1 MYCDVAIVGAGPYGL
16 AAASHLRQIKGL
28 DVAIFGE
35 PMLFWRTAM
44 PSGMLLRSAWSASHI
59 ADPNGI
65 LGLDAYKVSSGNH
78 LAAPITLERFV
89 DYGLWYQRTAV
100 PDVDTRK
107 VSRIQPHSGKFQL
120 TLEDGTGVTAS
131 RVIVAGGISAFAARP
146 AAFDQVPTSLAT
158 HTSEGPK
165 LARLVNKRVIV
176 IGAGQ
181 SALESAALLHE
192 VGAEVEVLVR
202 RSRVHWLGLK
212 DRLRPL
218 GAASRLLFSPTD
230 VGPAGVSRLVAAPD
244 LLRKFPRTIQ
254 TRLRTLSVRPAGA
267 RWLRDRLRA
276 VPITTRTTVTSALP
290 INESLKLTLSDKSTR
305 LADHVI
311 LGTGYRVNIAR
322 YDFLSP
328 ILHKHL
334 QLIDGFPDL
343 GAAFESSVPGLHFL
357 GAPAA
362 WSYGPL
368 MYFVS
373 GTKYAATAL
382 FRHFSPSSRA
392 AA

>member
-35 PMLFWRTAM
+35 PMQFWRTAM

-65 LGLDAYKVSSGNH
+65 LGLDAYKVNSGNH

-89 DYGLWYQRTAV
+89 DYGLWYQRAAV

-107 VSRIQPHSGKFQL
+107 VCRIEPNSGKFQL
-120 TLEDGTGVTAS
+120 TLEDGTGATAS

-158 HTSEGPK
+158 HTSEGPN
-165 LARLVNKRVIV
+165 LSRFVNKRVIV

-181 SALESAALLHE
+181 SALECAALLHE
-192 VGAEVEVLVR
+192 VGAEVEVFVR

-218 GAASRLLFSPTD
+218 GAASGLLFSPTD

-254 TRLRTLSVRPAGA
+254 TRLRTLSIRPAGA

-290 INESLKLTLSDKSTR
+290 VNESLKLTLSDKSTR

-311 LGTGYRVNIAR
+311 LGTGYRVNIVR

-328 ILHKHL
+328 TLHKHL

-343 GAAFESSVPGLHFL
+343 GAAFESSIPGLHFL

-373 GTKYAATAL
+373 GTKYASTAL
-382 FRHFSPSSRA
+382 FRHFSLSRSTA
-392 AA
+392 A

>member
-1 MYCDVAIVGAGPYGL
+1 MFCDVAIVGAGPYGL

-28 DVAIFGE
+28 DVLVFGE
-35 PMLFWRTAM
+35 PMRFWRTAM

-59 ADPNGI
+59 ADPNAT
-65 LGLDAYKVSSGNH
+65 LTLDAYTVSSGNH
-78 LAAPITLERFV
+78 LAPPITLERFV
-89 DYGLWYQRTAV
+89 DYGLWYQRAAV

-107 VSRIQPHSGKFQL
+107 VCRIEPYGEKFQL
-120 TLEDGTGVTAS
+120 TLEDGTDVTAS
-131 RVIVAGGISAFAARP
+131 RVIVAGGICAFAARP
-146 AAFDQVPTSLAT
+146 AAFDQVPAALAS
-158 HTSEGPK
+158 HTSEGTN
-165 LARLVNKRVIV
+165 LSRFVNKRVIV
-176 IGAGQ
+176 MGAGQ

-192 VGAEVEVLVR
+192 AGAEVEVLIR
-202 RSRVHWLGLK
+202 RSRVHWLGWK

-218 GAASRLLFSPTD
+218 GAASGLLFSPTD

-244 LLRKFPRTIQ
+244 LLRKFPRPVQ
-254 TRLRTLSVRPAGA
+254 TRLRILSIRPAGA
-267 RWLRDRLRA
+267 RWLRDRLHA
-276 VPITTRTTVTSALP
+276 VPMTTRTAITSALP
-290 INESLKLTLSDKSTR
+290 VNGSLKLTLSDKSTR
-305 LADHVI
+305 MADHVL

-328 ILHKHL
+328 ALL
-334 QLIDGFPDL
+334 QHIQLVDGFPRL

-382 FRHFSPSSRA
+382 FRHFSRSKSA

>member
-1 MYCDVAIVGAGPYGL
+1 
-16 AAASHLRQIKGL
+16 
-28 DVAIFGE
+28 
-35 PMLFWRTAM
+35 
-44 PSGMLLRSAWSASHI
+44 
-59 ADPNGI
+59 
-65 LGLDAYKVSSGNH
+65 
-78 LAAPITLERFV
+78 
-89 DYGLWYQRTAV
+89 
-100 PDVDTRK
+100 
-107 VSRIQPHSGKFQL
+107 
-120 TLEDGTGVTAS
+120 
-131 RVIVAGGISAFAARP
+131 
-146 AAFDQVPTSLAT
+146 
-158 HTSEGPK
+158 
-165 LARLVNKRVIV
+165 VNKRVIV

-218 GAASRLLFSPTD
+218 VAASRLLFSPTD

-254 TRLRTLSVRPAGA
+254 TRLRTLSIRPAGA

-290 INESLKLTLSDKSTR
+290 VNESLKLTLSDKSTR

-311 LGTGYRVNIAR
+311 LGTGYRVNIVR

-328 ILHKHL
+328 ILHKRL

-343 GAAFESSVPGLHFL
+343 GAAFESSIPGLHFL